1 MARAGVERRQARRAE
16 RKDFAAALFDV
27 RGRLQADPNTK
38 PEQLRDID
46 TILRR
51 PRLAKRAEAEFIRD
65 EGDKDPQAL
74 KLGGLGELDK
84 VDFGQVLDKLT
95 KWVATFQQLRGL
107 FTKVFAAFAK

>member
-1 MARAGVERRQARRAE
+1 MARAGVERRQARRAQ
-16 RKDFAAALFDV
+16 RKDFAAALVDV
-27 RGRLQADPNTK
+27 RERLRMDPATK

-46 TILRR
+46 TMLSR

-74 KLGGLGELDK
+74 KLGGLDLDK
-84 VDFGQVLDKLT
+84 VDFGSLLDKLT
-95 KWVATFQQLRGL
+95 KWVSAFQQLRGL